1 MSGFFVWYETSISAP
16 NFPSCTEGIL
26 NFLSS
31 PTFDVSTAALSPA
44 GFASSA
50 AGATSAAHKL
60 FVQINAVP
68 NNKENNNF
76 FFINPTQSSEF
87 LT

>member
-1 MSGFFVWYETSISAP
+1 MASFGA
-16 NFPSCTEGIL
+16 
-26 NFLSS
+26 
-31 PTFDVSTAALSPA
+31 STAVLSPA
-44 GFASSA
+44 GFISSA
-50 AGATSAAHKL
+50 AIAGAASAAAHNL
-60 FVQINAVP
+60 FVQINADP